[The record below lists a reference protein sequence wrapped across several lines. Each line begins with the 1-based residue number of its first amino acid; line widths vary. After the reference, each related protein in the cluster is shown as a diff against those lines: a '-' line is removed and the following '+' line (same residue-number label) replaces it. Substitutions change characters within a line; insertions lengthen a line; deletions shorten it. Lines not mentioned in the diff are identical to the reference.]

1 MAEQE
6 KIAAILWKLQRAI
19 ATQDRLIATT
29 GDLKQSAMQRLFIH
43 GLRGEPLVDTEI
55 GPMPESWEPVA
66 IGGLGRIVT
75 GSEPKTA
82 NAEYYEKG
90 KSHFIA
96 TGDNSDVTEI
106 MDTAKKNHDEG
117 IEGSTPLL

>member
-66 IGGLGRIVT
+66 IGGLGRIAT
-75 GSEPKTA
+75 GSTPKTA
-82 NAEYYEKG
+82 NAEYYANG
-90 KSHFIA
+90 QLPLIA
-96 TGDNSDVTEI
+96 PGAISAVTKNRVP
-106 MDTAKKNHDEG
+106 AKKTQDADQK
-117 IEGSTPLL
+117 ITRP